1 MQLFKFKKKC
11 KSCKKEFKKSEL
23 VNFIRI
29 EKREITTWSLRKGFH
44 NREFTMPVGNLL
56 VCEDC
61 FFKLTE
67 EQDLRLKGLVK
78 CEYCDNLHK
87 KGERCPTCGAP

>member
-1 MQLFKFKKKC
+1 MQLFNFKKKC

-29 EKREITTWSLRKGFH
+29 DKREITTWGFRKGLH
-44 NREFTMPVGNLL
+44 EREIIMPVGNLL
-56 VCEDC
+56 VCEEC

-67 EQDLRLKGLVK
+67 EQELRLKGLVK
-78 CEYCDNLHK
+78 CEYCDNVHK